1 MLHTDN
7 IEIEGIPFIHNYSD
21 SGFMIER
28 EDGKRFSD
36 AKDLTT
42 EIHTYIETDEPIP
55 IPEPTPETD
64 LTVADTLEIL
74 NEFGV
79 DTSD

>member
-7 IEIEGIPFIHNYSD
+7 IEIEGTLFIHNYSD

-42 EIHTYIETDEPIP
+42 ENHTYIETDEPIP
-55 IPEPTPETD
+55 TEPEDEQAQKAEAFD
-64 LTVADTLEIL
+64 YLTGRSAQ
-74 NEFGV
+74 NE
-79 DTSD
+79 

>member
-1 MLHTDN
+1 MLITER
-7 IEIEGIPFIHNYSD
+7 IEISGTPFIHNYSD

-42 EIHTYIETDEPIP
+42 ENHTYIETDEPIP
-55 IPEPTPETD
+55 TEPENEQAQKAEAFD
-64 LTVADTLEIL
+64 YLTGRSEG
-74 NEFGV
+74 NE
-79 DTSD
+79 